1 MRRYRLSDI
10 DYKQLTQLIQL
21 NESQPSVK
29 LEVYESV
36 QEVSRHQPHG
46 KLAQESLMNHVIKA
60 LKKFPIERSQSEHH
74 IIYKLLKGVHSLTS
88 QLGSQELKQISTVTT
103 VETWDR
109 GQIVFGHNGFY
120 LVLKGSVKPLNH
132 ETLKEDQTVSTI
144 SAGGSFGSCEAVNAV
159 DGGAIIQ
166 CVMTLETCEIL
177 KISRSGYEKL
187 KKDLLAQD
195 HEVKVSLIQGCQLY
209 LHWPK
214 LSINHLVDGMQL
226 KTFPANQ
233 ALTVYPARLRVG
245 LSYHSCSLSERRR
258 DRPMERDVIREKD
271 SDCVASSYAFY
282 AYIAHC
288 SAPWI
293 AAQHVNTTN

>member
-1 MRRYRLSDI
+1 MSRYRHSDVQTPI
-10 DYKQLTQLIQL
+10 LTAPINYRGSIAQTLELANDGYKLYENHLIFSIPL
-21 NESQPSVK
+21 GSKPPVK
-29 LEVYESV
+29 LRVYESV
-36 QEVSRHQPHG
+36 QEVSRHQPRG

-60 LKKFPIERSQSEHH
+60 LKKLTRDSLAVSRRTTEPAAKLRLLTAATFEETDLFLFSLSHTSMAAKLCALAEGRGITNLVNRGGFVNPEIKTAKLCVRRSF
-74 IIYKLLKGVHSLTS
+74 
-88 QLGSQELKQISTVTT
+88 
-103 VETWDR
+103 
-109 GQIVFGHNGFY
+109 FGHNGFY
-120 LVLKGSVKPLNH
+120 LVLKGSVKTFNH

-144 SAGGSFGSCEAVNAV
+144 AAGGSFGCCEPLSAV

-187 KKDLLAQD
+187 KKDILAQD

-233 ALTVYPARLRVG
+233 GKWVP
-245 LSYHSCSLSERRR
+245 
-258 DRPMERDVIREKD
+258 
-271 SDCVASSYAFY
+271 
-282 AYIAHC
+282 
-288 SAPWI
+288 
-293 AAQHVNTTN
+293 